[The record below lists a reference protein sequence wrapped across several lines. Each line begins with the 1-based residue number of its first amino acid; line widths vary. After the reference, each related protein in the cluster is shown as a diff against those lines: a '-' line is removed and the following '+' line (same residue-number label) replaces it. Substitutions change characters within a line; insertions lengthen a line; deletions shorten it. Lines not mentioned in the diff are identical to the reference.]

1 MNVNRGPTS
10 GVIAAESDFDD
21 ANSVVDAVFLP
32 LVLHDVALGERPG
45 KPAKRIDGGDDRREN
60 IHVIRIRD
68 EAVCTSSL
76 DRGEEVGLHGVGVDR
91 GFQLVFPVDVNLG
104 VFVFW
109 GIEKCKL

>member
-1 MNVNRGPTS
+1 MNVDDGR
-10 GVIAAESDFDD
+10 AAVVVASESDVHNADSLVNL
-21 ANSVVDAVFLP
+21 AFLP
-32 LVLHDVALGERPG
+32 LPIFHDDAFGDGPSEA
-45 KPAKRIDGGDDRREN
+45 AKGIDGGDDRREN

-104 VFVFW
+104 VVFF
-109 GIEKCKL
+109 GN